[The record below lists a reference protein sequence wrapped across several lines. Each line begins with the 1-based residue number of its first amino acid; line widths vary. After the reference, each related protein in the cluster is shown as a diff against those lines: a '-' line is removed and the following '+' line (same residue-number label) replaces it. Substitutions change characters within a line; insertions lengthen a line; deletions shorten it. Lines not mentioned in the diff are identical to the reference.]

1 MASETPITFLY
12 TDLVKSTELLQ
23 RVGDEQAR
31 LIFDAHHQLLRQAIA
46 EQSGREVKW
55 QGDGVMAAFASSGGA
70 VRCAVSIQ
78 QSARRAIQGER
89 LQVRVGLNV
98 GEALD
103 WEEEDYFGTPV
114 VLAARL
120 VDEAEA
126 GQILCSSVLPVLLSG
141 RQAFQFKEVGEL
153 NLQGIPEPFA
163 VCEVLYE
170 EEQPEALLR
179 HTPFVGRQAE
189 GERLNA
195 MVQEAR
201 GGRGGLVMLVGE
213 PGIGKTRMAEEL
225 AAAVQGEGGTVMWGR
240 CYEGEWAPP
249 YGPFAEAIESYT
261 NGTDLAA
268 LGADLG
274 NGAGS
279 IARLVPKVRDVLPD
293 IPEPPAL
300 QPDEERFRLLD
311 AVTQFLIAAS
321 KRTPL
326 VLVLDDLHWADRGTI
341 AMLRHVARFV
351 ANERLLLVGAYRDVE
366 LDRQHPL
373 ADALG
378 ALRRE
383 TNFERILLKGLE
395 TSHVSAML
403 STLAEDAVPDA
414 LVEAISAETDGNPFF
429 IREVLL
435 HLMETGALVRRD
447 GGWANDID
455 IEELGIPEGVR
466 QVIGRRLSR
475 LSEPANRLLT
485 AASAFNA
492 GFQFSIITKVA
503 DLDEPAALDAIDE
516 ALEAQILRPGGA
528 VETYDFVHASIRH
541 TLYGELN
548 PSRQVRLH
556 RRVAEAMEEV
566 YGAEAAEHAPEIA
579 YQYHRSAALPG
590 GERGVEHAVAAADK
604 AEDAYAHDDVATFLN
619 MALELLPGEDA
630 RRIDLLARLGLALP
644 WTLDFDGAAA
654 AANEAADLIA
664 EARSRGEAA
673 DYLADVSRALMFA
686 GAQPQAWALAERGL
700 EFVGDRRDSTWTWLA
715 SLELLRR
722 EAEDPDDPGIP
733 LDSPE
738 RREISKIVKAM
749 PVEERR
755 ALFIG
760 SAESRDEALQQQQEV
775 DPEEGVGRL
784 IFLIGDYQRGLA
796 GALENANQGEREGRI
811 AGATASWAFVAR
823 CQNALGNF
831 PEGGDA
837 YVRARDLAARLVGTS
852 FQTMQVGAALFEAGL
867 AIGVGFEQ
875 GPETLKP
882 ILEQRAPEG
891 QWALANARSIAAAM
905 FAKLGRK
912 EEALRWLETLIP
924 PIERAPGWMPNYTA
938 IVCDAAAALWSLE
951 RTDHVEVIER
961 NLREKVITPD
971 FRYPMRDGRQ
981 ALARLSALQGRYE
994 EAAEWFEKARA
1005 VLDEQGAR
1013 PLRAIVDFDE
1023 AVMYRRRAEQ
1033 GDAELAAPLLEA
1045 ALEQFRELGMTGWT
1059 ERAEELQ
1066 KA

>member
-70 VRCAVSIQ
+70 VRCAISIQ
-78 QSARRAIQGER
+78 QSARRTIQGER

-141 RQAFQFKEVGEL
+141 RQAFQFKEVGAL
-153 NLQGIPEPFA
+153 DLQGIPEPFA

-279 IARLVPKVRDVLPD
+279 IARLVPKVREFLPD
-293 IPEPPAL
+293 IPEPPQL

-311 AVTQFLIAAS
+311 AVTQFLIAVA
-321 KRTPL
+321 KRSPL
-326 VLVLDDLHWADRGTI
+326 VVVLDDLHWADRGSI

-366 LDRQHPL
+366 LDRKHPL
-373 ADALG
+373 ADALAG
-378 ALRRE
+378 LRRE

-447 GGWANDID
+447 GGWASDID

-466 QVIGRRLSR
+466 QVIGQRLSR
-475 LSEPANRLLT
+475 LSEPANGLLT

-492 GFQFSIITKVA
+492 GFPFSIITKVA

-516 ALEAQILRPGGA
+516 ALEAQILRPSGPM
-528 VETYDFVHASIRH
+528 ETYDFVHASIRH

-566 YGAEAAEHAPEIA
+566 YGDEAAERAPEIA

-604 AEDAYAHDDVATFLN
+604 AEEAYAHDDVTTFLN
-619 MALELLPGEDA
+619 MALELLPANDA
-630 RRIDLLARLGLALP
+630 RRVDFLARLGLALP
-644 WTLDFDGAAA
+644 WTLDFDGAVASA
-654 AANEAADLIA
+654 KEAADLIA
-664 EARSRGEAA
+664 EARSGGEAA
-673 DYLADVSRALMFA
+673 DYLAEASGALFSA
-686 GAQPQAWALAERGL
+686 GAQPHAWALARQGL

-715 SLELLRR
+715 SLDLMRR
-722 EAEDPDDPGIP
+722 EADDPDDPGIP

-738 RREISKIVKAM
+738 RREISGIVKGM
-749 PVEERR
+749 PVADRR
-755 ALFIG
+755 SLF
-760 SAESRDEALQQQQEV
+760 AEDVVSRDALLEEQEGDV
-775 DPEEGVGRL
+775 NERGGRL
-784 IFLIGDYQRGLA
+784 LFLIGDYDKGLTVCQ
-796 GALENANQGEREGRI
+796 ENAIRDEREGRI
-811 AGATASWAFVAR
+811 ASATAMWAFVAR
-823 CQNALGNF
+823 CQNARGNF
-831 PEGGDA
+831 SKGGDA
-837 YVRARDLAARLVGTS
+837 YVHARDLAARLTGRS
-852 FQTMQVGAALFEAGL
+852 IQSGQVGAALFEAGL
-867 AIGVGFEQ
+867 AIGAGFEQ

-882 ILEQRAPEG
+882 ALEQRPEG
-891 QWALANARSIAAAM
+891 QWAHAATRGIAAVVYAR
-905 FAKLGRK
+905 LERK
-912 EEALRWLETLIP
+912 EESLHWLGTLTP

-938 IVCDAAAALWSLE
+938 IVCDATDALWSLE
-951 RTDHVEVIER
+951 RTDQIEVIER
-961 NLREKVITPD
+961 NLREKVVEPD
-971 FRYPMRDGRQ
+971 FRYTMRDGRLS
-981 ALARLSALQGRYE
+981 LARLCALQGRYD
-994 EAAEWFEKARA
+994 EATEWFEKSRT

-1023 AVMYRRRAEQ
+1023 ALMYRRR
-1033 GDAELAAPLLEA
+1033 GDSGDVELAAPLLEA
-1045 ALEQFRELGMTGWT
+1045 ALTQFRELGMTGWI
-1059 ERAEELQ
+1059 ERAEELE